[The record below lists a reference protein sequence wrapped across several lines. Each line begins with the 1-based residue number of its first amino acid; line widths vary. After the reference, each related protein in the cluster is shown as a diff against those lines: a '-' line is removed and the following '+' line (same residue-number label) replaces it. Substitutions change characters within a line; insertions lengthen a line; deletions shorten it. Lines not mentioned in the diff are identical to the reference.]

1 MESSGTNWTVDSVR
15 SADGTTI
22 AYETAGDGPPI
33 LLVGGAF
40 NDRSTT
46 RPLAAALTADFTV
59 YGYDRRGRGESGD
72 TGPYA
77 VEREIEDVAAL
88 IDRAGPGAHL
98 YGLSSGAILAAYAV
112 AEGVPVS
119 GLALFEPPFQAGPHG
134 GAKPGLAE
142 RLSELVAADRRDD
155 AVALFLTDAVGVPAE
170 AVGGMRGAPEW
181 AWMVGLA
188 HTLAYDTTVTGYAGL
203 PADRL
208 KAIAVP
214 TVVLDSTG
222 SPPWL
227 RDAAVA
233 TAGAIPGA
241 THLSL
246 AGGFHEVPPEVLA
259 PALRDT
265 LLGRGR

>member
-33 LLVGGAF
+33 VLVGGAF

-59 YGYDRRGRGESGD
+59 YGYDRRGRGDSDD

-77 VEREIEDVAAL
+77 VQREIEDVAAL
-88 IDRAGPGAHL
+88 IDRAGGRAHL
-98 YGLSSGAILAAYAV
+98 YGLSSGAILAAYAA
-112 AEGVPVS
+112 AEGVPVT

-134 GAKPGLAE
+134 GRKPGLAE
-142 RLSELVAADRRDD
+142 RLSELVSSGRRDE

-170 AVGGMRGAPEW
+170 AITGMRDAPEW
-181 AWMVGLA
+181 AWMAGLA
-188 HTLAYDTTVTGYAGL
+188 HTLAYDTTVTGYGEL

-208 KAIAVP
+208 TAIATP

-233 TAGAIPGA
+233 TAEVIPGA
-241 THLSL
+241 THVSL

-259 PALRDT
+259 PALRDA
-265 LLGRGR
+265 LLG